1 MRRRLRDGRD
11 GRALVGE
18 LERIGDGLA
27 AGPEK
32 ASWFLELGVAC
43 EMLVPE
49 RQRALSFYRRA
60 AELGVAEADNDTIA
74 EAGNDTIAEAG
85 NHTIAEAIERGRMV
99 SRELGRVDEL
109 IYFTELELRH

>member
-11 GRALVGE
+11 GWALVEE

-27 AGPEK
+27 AGPDK
-32 ASWFLELGVAC
+32 SSWFLELGVAC

-60 AELGVAEADNDTIA
+60 AELGVDSGAARSDAVA
-74 EAGNDTIAEAG
+74 EAGSDTLV
-85 NHTIAEAIERGRMV
+85 EAIERGRMV
-99 SRELGRVDEL
+99 SRELGR
-109 IYFTELELRH
+109 